1 MNSHA
6 LQLDHVKNDQLKI
19 TPGYKTVKVK
29 MLYWSILNQLL
40 YKAKPFQVWAY
51 LQHFTCQAEGLL
63 PHYSKVELIKDS
75 RMG

>member
-1 MNSHA
+1 
-6 LQLDHVKNDQLKI
+6 
-19 TPGYKTVKVK
+19 